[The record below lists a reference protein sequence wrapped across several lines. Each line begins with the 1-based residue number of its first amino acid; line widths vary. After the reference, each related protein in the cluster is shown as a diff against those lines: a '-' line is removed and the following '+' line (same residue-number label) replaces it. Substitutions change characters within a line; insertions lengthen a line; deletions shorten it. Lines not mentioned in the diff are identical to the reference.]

1 MLWKQVL
8 RKNWPLHYMYIQ
20 QLKRFLDFHVILSC
34 LGKFIITRLQG
45 ETGYRDT
52 SEGKEGIGLVD
63 MLMEV
68 KLPYE
73 KSMLL
78 SKYFGTDSKFELLH
92 IHNSHYEELDGEIY
106 FGHSR
111 SSWLYL
117 R

>member
-1 MLWKQVL
+1 MKTSAPKKLTFALYVYTTTQEIP
-8 RKNWPLHYMYIQ
+8 R
-20 QLKRFLDFHVILSC
+20 FHVILSC

-73 KSMLL
+73 NSMLL
-78 SKYFGTDSKFELLH
+78 SKYFGTNSKFELLH
-92 IHNSHYEELDGEIY
+92 IQNSHYEEA
-106 FGHSR
+106 
-111 SSWLYL
+111 
-117 R
+117 